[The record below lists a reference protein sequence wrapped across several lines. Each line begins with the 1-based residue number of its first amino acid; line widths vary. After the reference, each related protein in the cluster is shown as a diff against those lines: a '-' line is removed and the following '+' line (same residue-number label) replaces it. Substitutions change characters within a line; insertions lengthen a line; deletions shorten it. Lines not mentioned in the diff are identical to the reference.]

1 MTMNIRLRTLELM
14 AMPAIVAAALLVH
27 GPIAQFADYHH
38 FADSRT
44 LFGIANFSD
53 TLSNLPFLVIGMAG
67 IACWVR
73 KPAEERSWAWL
84 VVFVGALAVA
94 FGSTYYH
101 QGPDDS
107 RLVWDRLP
115 IAVTFMAFFV
125 ALLEEHLAVALPRAL
140 ALALAVAALSV
151 FYWEQTGD
159 LRPYLWTQIVPLLAI
174 PVSLL
179 LFPARFTLRHH
190 YWAVFACY
198 LLAKLCEVLD
208 FQLFVWSHGIV
219 SGHSLKHLVAAA
231 GLAVLVRMYAV
242 RLRSADG
249 AGSRKA
255 GCPPPRGRLGLDI
268 SE

>member
-1 MTMNIRLRTLELM
+1 MKIGLRTLQFM
-14 AMPAIVAAALLVH
+14 AMPAIVGVALLVH

-44 LFGIANFSD
+44 VFGIVNFSD
-53 TLSNLPFLVIGMAG
+53 TVSNLPFLVIGMAG
-67 IACWVR
+67 VACWLR
-73 KPAEERSWAWL
+73 KRAEERSWAWL
-84 VVFVGALAVA
+84 AVFLGAIAVA

-101 QGPDDS
+101 QAPDDS

-115 IAVTFMAFFV
+115 IALTFMAFFV

-140 ALALAVAALSV
+140 ALALAVATLSV
-151 FYWEQTGD
+151 FHWQQTGD
-159 LRPYLWTQIVPLLAI
+159 LRPYLWTQVVPLLAI
-174 PVSLL
+174 PASLL
-179 LFPARFTLRHH
+179 LFPARFTLRRR

-208 FQLFVWSHGIV
+208 FPLFAGSHGIV

-231 GLAVLVRMYAV
+231 GLAVLVRMSAV
-242 RLRSADG
+242 RLRSEDG
-249 AGSRKA
+249 ADSRKT
-255 GCPPPRGRLGLDI
+255 GSPPSRGRLGLDL